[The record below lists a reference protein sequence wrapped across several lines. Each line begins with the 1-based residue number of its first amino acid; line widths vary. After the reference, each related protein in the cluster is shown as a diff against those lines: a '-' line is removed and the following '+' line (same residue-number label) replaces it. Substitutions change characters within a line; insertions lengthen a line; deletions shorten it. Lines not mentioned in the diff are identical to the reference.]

1 MVYVISAEYRRDFIV
16 NVTFNDGVCSD
27 LDLRDIISG
36 DNRAIVRELLDIDL
50 FVQVAVGADTLV
62 WPNGF
67 DLAPE
72 YLHDMAQ
79 TIQTA

>member
-1 MVYVISAEYRRDFIV
+1 MVYVISAVYRRDYVV

-27 LDLRDIISG
+27 LDLRATITG
-36 DNRAIVRELLDIDL
+36 DSRAIVRELLNMDVFSKVTVD
-50 FVQVAVGADTLV
+50 ADTLV

-72 YLHDMAQ
+72 YLHDLAL
-79 TIQTA
+79 TLQTA